1 MVKFE
6 KKRLLVEIEC
16 HDSAEMWVDTMRALL
31 DLISIADKSMLDN
44 KEDSLY
50 GLCFLMREL
59 LPDVQTAQGMYSEG
73 K

>member
-6 KKRLLVEIEC
+6 NKRLVVEMEC
-16 HDSAEMWVDTMRALL
+16 RDSAEMWVDTMRALL

-50 GLCFLMREL
+50 NLCWLMREL
-59 LPDVQTAQGMYSEG
+59 LPDVKTVQKMIGD
-73 K
+73 KK

>member
-6 KKRLLVEIEC
+6 KKRLVLEMEC

-50 GLCFLMREL
+50 NLCWLMREL
-59 LPDVQTAQGMYSEG
+59 LPDVQTVQKMIGD
-73 K
+73 KK